1 MARLIAPLVI
11 FKEILDMTTQLP
23 PSETESP
30 SRIKEQR
37 LQKLEKIKNLGIEP
51 YPYKFN
57 RTHKAHEL
65 QDKYKDLSNGQETN
79 DQVIVSGRVHNERN
93 DWVFIDLYDDSGK
106 IQLYCDKEKLDKK
119 ITDLLPLLD
128 KGDHIGATGIVR
140 RTPRGELSVK
150 VSEITLLSKSLLP
163 LPEIIEGK
171 RRHLGI
177 HDIEIRYRQRYLDLI
192 VNPTPKETLKKRA
205 KIISGIRN
213 YLDNKGFIE
222 IDTPVLQV
230 EAGGAE
236 ARPFVTHHN
245 ALGIDLYLRI
255 ATELH
260 LKRLVVGGFEKVY
273 ELGRVFRNEGIS
285 TKHNPEFTSLELY
298 QAYVDYNDM
307 MDLTED
313 LTKSICLDAI
323 GTLHPEYQGKNLDL
337 ETPWR
342 RVSMIDLIKEYT
354 KVDFSNC
361 LEDKQSV
368 YTLAKQIGVKVDE
381 SFSLGEIITEVFEE
395 RVESKLIQPTFV
407 MDYPLEISPLAKKHR
422 SKKSLVERFELYIN
436 GWEIA
441 NSFSELTD
449 PLDQRNR
456 LEEQAKKK
464 AAGDHEAHPLD
475 IDFITA
481 LEYGLPPTGGLGI
494 GIDRLIML
502 LTNSASIRDV
512 IAFPTMKPI

>member
-1 MARLIAPLVI
+1 MTLKESQINPEHEASPRL
-11 FKEILDMTTQLP
+11 
-23 PSETESP
+23 
-30 SRIKEQR
+30 REQR
-37 LQKLEKIKNLGIEP
+37 IQKLEKIKSLEINP
-51 YPYKFN
+51 YPYKFT
-57 RTHKAHEL
+57 RSHKAIEL
-65 QDKYKDLSNGQETN
+65 QSKYKDLQNSEETN
-79 DQVIVSGRVHNERN
+79 DTVTVSGRIHNERN
-93 DWVFIDLYDDSGK
+93 DWMFIDLYDDSGK
-106 IQLYCDKEKLDKK
+106 IQVYCDKEKMDKK
-119 ITDLLPLLD
+119 IVELLPLLD
-128 KGDHIGATGIVR
+128 KGDFIGVTGIVR

-150 VSEITLLSKSLLP
+150 ATEVTVLCKSLLP

-171 RRHLGI
+171 KRHLGI
-177 HDIEIRYRQRYLDLI
+177 HDIETRYRQRYLDLI
-192 VNPTPKETLKKRA
+192 VTPNTKETFKKRA
-205 KIISGIRN
+205 KIVSEIRR
-213 YLDNKGFIE
+213 YLDNKGYLE

-260 LKRLVVGGFEKVY
+260 LKRLIVGGFEKVY

-285 TKHNPEFTSLELY
+285 TKHNPEFTSIELY
-298 QAYVDYNDM
+298 EAYADYNDI

-313 LTKSICLDAI
+313 LIKTACLKVNNSLQI
-323 GTLHPEYQGKNLDL
+323 EYQGKTIDL
-337 ETPWR
+337 EKPWA
-342 RVSMIDLIKEYT
+342 RVSMLDLIKEHT
-354 KVDFSNC
+354 KLDFSNC
-361 LEDKQSV
+361 LNDFNAAQA
-368 YTLAKQIGVKVDE
+368 LAKQTGIKVD
-381 SFSLGEIITEVFEE
+381 SSYSVGEIITEVFEE

-407 MDYPLEISPLAKKHR
+407 KDYPLEVSPLAKKHR
-422 SKKSLVERFELYIN
+422 STNGLVERFELYLN
-436 GWEIA
+436 GWELA
-441 NSFSELTD
+441 NAFSELSD
-449 PLDQRNR
+449 PLDQRRR

-494 GIDRLIML
+494 GIDRLIMI